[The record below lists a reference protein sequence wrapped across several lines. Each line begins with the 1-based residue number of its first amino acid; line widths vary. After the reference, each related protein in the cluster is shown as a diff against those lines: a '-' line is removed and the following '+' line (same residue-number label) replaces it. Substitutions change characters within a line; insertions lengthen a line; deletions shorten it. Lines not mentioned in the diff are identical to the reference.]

1 MTQYKRVLF
10 SHSCVAYLM
19 KPMRNDRNIP
29 VNAVEDPYLQIRKG
43 GGGRGSSRP
52 FDIGGR
58 VFKKKFWPF
67 GPQFCLRIRGGEAS
81 PGSVTEM

>member
-43 GGGRGSSRP
+43 GGGGGHPDHSISGGGSS
-52 FDIGGR
+52 
-58 VFKKKFWPF
+58 KKKFWPF

>member
-43 GGGRGSSRP
+43 GGGAGVIQTIRYRGA
-52 FDIGGR
+52 GLQ
-58 VFKKKFWPF
+58 KKILA
-67 GPQFCLRIRGGEAS
+67 LRASVLSKNKRGGGL
-81 PGSVTEM
+81 PWIRH